1 MSKFFLIT
9 KISLLQSINFHNN
22 SKFKSERRK
31 KTLKGLII
39 GIIII
44 YILFYVYFIANSLMP
59 SFVLINKPLYLL
71 ALLFSICSLYIFFAN
86 LFKIKN
92 ILFDFKDYDLL
103 MSLPIKRSMIIISKM
118 VSLYIT
124 NLLCTLIIMI
134 PGYIAYI
141 RYASLPNHF
150 LFFLLLLAIPI
161 VPILASSVFGII
173 VSWLTSF
180 FKNKKIGSYIVYL
193 SIIILVFFGMYKI
206 NGLDE
211 MAIVNNSINIV
222 DSFNKYYIL
231 TNIFITLLE
240 GFNLISLF
248 AFVIIPLGLFVL
260 FIIFINKGYLV
271 LREKLLK
278 QNVKSDYIL
287 KRYTINRPLISLY
300 KKEIK
305 RYISSPLYVINTSFG
320 CIIVVLLIMSI
331 LIFNDNVIS
340 RFEKITNFNEI
351 IKNNIFMILSL
362 ICVVSST
369 TNSSISLEGKS
380 LWIMKMLPVSTNNI
394 FISKIMVNLTIL
406 IPTIIIAST
415 FFGIYLHLPFIEFL
429 FLFLIMLA
437 YSLFA
442 SINGIIINL
451 IFPKLDYDSEIR
463 VIKQSM
469 SVFISILVGVI
480 VVVLPFNILIINT
493 WSIILITSIILLV
506 DLILAIVLY
515 YYGNRK
521 FKAL

>member
-222 DSFNKYYIL
+222 DNFNKYYIL

-248 AFVIIPLGLFVL
+248 AFIIIPLGLFVL

-320 CIIVVLLIMSI
+320 CIIVILLIMSI

-340 RFEKITNFNEI
+340 RFEKITNLNEI

-521 FKAL
+521 FKTL

>member
-222 DSFNKYYIL
+222 DNFNKYYIL

-248 AFVIIPLGLFVL
+248 AFIIIPLGLFVL

-320 CIIVVLLIMSI
+320 CIIVILLIMSI

-521 FKAL
+521 FKTL